1 MIAILFLYK
10 YRENITTDSG
20 KTLSD
25 EAVQSIASV
34 YNNQNMTVTN
44 LNASNQA
51 NLNNAK
57 VTGNLNVSGTTIL
70 NNLNVSN
77 TSTLNNLNVSSNI
90 ITSESINVSKNIII
104 NNKGMVTWRQ
114 AILWG
119 RPQQVQAKDQSGNIY
134 SADDWFVYAGGWG
147 VSGIGACN
155 TFIDSASNTWFL
167 RVWATDNPTN
177 NAVDVFA
184 IPKGY
189 FSNIFRSTYT

>member
-57 VTGNLNVSGTTIL
+57 VTGNLNVSGTITGNLAGNVTGNVTGSMQSPNGKYIL
-70 NNLNVSN
+70 RLHDDGNLVVYDTTNNNQATWDAF
-77 TSTLNNLNVSSNI
+77 TSISTKKESYSSF
-90 ITSESINVSKNIII
+90 SSINVILLKLFSSIISLFI
-104 NNKGMVTWRQ
+104 IFI
-114 AILWG
+114 IL
-119 RPQQVQAKDQSGNIY
+119 S
-134 SADDWFVYAGGWG
+134 
-147 VSGIGACN
+147 
-155 TFIDSASNTWFL
+155 
-167 RVWATDNPTN
+167 
-177 NAVDVFA
+177 
-184 IPKGY
+184 
-189 FSNIFRSTYT
+189 